1 MNKNNRLSSSHLFS
15 NLEVIQLSCCLQF
28 TDISHLPPFQGSAW
42 RGVLG
47 WQIKTLVCPFNKNT
61 SCPKCLIRDHCPYF
75 LLFEKSNPC
84 PGGGD
89 SPRGYIFQ
97 SQESGLQSQLDITLF
112 GTCAMFT
119 PVVIQALKRSQKI
132 GIGARRL
139 PFSIKEIRHDGQI
152 ITAED
157 AVHVQSTTWHQWME
171 NTHTPSSEYAFA
183 TPVRLRKNGHYLN
196 PIDWPFFFA
205 SLARRLEGISCAFC
219 GGNPLGKETWMALQE
234 KFQDYGTITD
244 SFVWQD
250 MNRYS
255 NHQHCKVPLGGL
267 VGPFCTSDAAPWV
280 AEWLHAARLIHVG
293 KGAVMGLGRIEP
305 RQAK

>member
-1 MNKNNRLSSSHLFS
+1 MRKENELSPSLLFS
-15 NLEVIQLSCCLQF
+15 NLNAVQISCCLDF
-28 TDISHLPPFQGSAW
+28 TDKNTLPPFLGSAW

-47 WQIKTLVCPFNKNT
+47 WQIKALVCPFNKNT
-61 SCPKCLIRDHCPYF
+61 PCSTCLIRNHCPYF

-97 SQESGLQSQLDITLF
+97 SQESGQRSQLDITLF

-119 PVVIQALKRSQKI
+119 PVVIQALKRSQNA

-139 PFSIKEIRHDGQI
+139 PFRIQEIRHDGQI

-157 AVHVQSTTWHQWME
+157 AAQIQPVSWHQWME
-171 NTHTPSSEYAFA
+171 NTQTSSSEYAFA

-219 GGNPLGKETWMALQE
+219 EDSPLGKETWVALQE
-234 KFQDYGTITD
+234 KFQDYGTIAN

-255 NHQHCKVPLGGL
+255 NHQHRKVPLGGL
-267 VGPFCTSDAAPWV
+267 VGPFCTSDAAHWV
-280 AEWLHAARLIHVG
+280 QEWLHAARLVHVG
-293 KGAVMGLGRIEP
+293 KGAVMGLGRIES
-305 RQAK
+305 RSAG